1 MSRRSR
7 RKQTPRPV
15 REPVR
20 LKQAHRHGDRD
31 YQPGDTINLR
41 PDQIAR
47 LRRLNII

>member
-1 MSRRSR
+1 MSRRR
-7 RKQTPRPV
+7 QRKRIPV
-15 REPVR
+15 RKAVT
-20 LKQAHRHGDRD
+20 LKRAHRHGDRD